1 MNRSEII
8 DTAKALGL
16 SPNKKLGQN
25 FLCDA
30 GTIGKILGAVGVTG
44 TDSVLEI
51 GPGLGALTEGLL
63 ERAGSVTAVE
73 IDAGFVRY
81 LSGRFAEEKKLRI
94 IHGDFIRIAPSGVFT
109 RAVSNLP
116 YYCSSEV
123 LFKLAAEYRIPSVYV
138 MLQKEMAERIVARP
152 GAPQYG
158 ALSVSL
164 GMYYRARSLFS
175 IRPECFY
182 PRPDVVSLF
191 IELSARDDLR
201 LDVDGLNLFHLLVK
215 SAFWGRR
222 KTLAKALADSP
233 HIDLD
238 RAMVLGILREMGID
252 EKIRGENMSVAEYTI
267 LTARLQEAIRA
278 AN

>member
-1 MNRSEII
+1 MNRNEII
-8 DTAKALGL
+8 ETARALGL

-25 FLCDA
+25 FLCDS
-30 GTIGKILGAVGVTG
+30 GTLGKILGAAGITRS
-44 TDSVLEI
+44 DMVLEI
-51 GPGLGALTEGLL
+51 GPGLGALTAGLL
-63 ERAGSVTAVE
+63 ERAGSVAVVE

-81 LSGRFAEEKKLRI
+81 LSDRFSGNGKLRL
-94 IHGDFIRIAPSGVFT
+94 IHGDFIKIAPCGVFT
-109 RAVSNLP
+109 KAVSNLP

-138 MLQKEMAERIVARP
+138 MLQREMAERIVAGP
-152 GAPQYG
+152 GTPRYG

-164 GMYYRARSLFS
+164 GMYYRARAMFN

-182 PRPDVVSLF
+182 PRPDVVSVF
-191 IELSARDDLR
+191 IELKMRDELPLDEEGLR
-201 LDVDGLNLFHLLVK
+201 LYHLLVK

-222 KTLAKALADSP
+222 KTLAKALAESP

-238 RAMVLGILREMGID
+238 RGVVLGVLNEMGID
-252 EKIRGENMSVAEYTI
+252 DKIRGENMSVSQYTM

-278 AN
+278 SS